1 MEISAKELRQMAG
14 AVDEKHRA
22 VMKTFREET
31 AELHLDTVHTSRR
44 GFLRRA
50 GTTAGVG
57 GAALAFGPALV
68 PVTGL
73 LASANASPR
82 ALTDVDIA
90 QYAQSVELAAV
101 AVYGMAGGVLSAG
114 VKPVG
119 ELFAKHHQDHADAF
133 GSLAGDKAVKAPN
146 AKLVAAVTP
155 LLQAIKTETDALN
168 LAFVIENQAAATY
181 AFALTVLTVPAAIAG
196 TATILPIE
204 AEHAAILGAAL
215 KMDFAGLFPNGAFEA
230 ASVGAAGDP
239 KTGLDPA
246 KYPVA

>member
-1 MEISAKELRQMAG
+1 MEISAKELRQMAS
-14 AVDEKHRA
+14 AVDEKHQE
-22 VMKTFREET
+22 VMKTFRAET
-31 AELHLDTVHTSRR
+31 AELHLDTVGTSRR
-44 GFLRRA
+44 RFLRRA

-57 GAALAFGPALV
+57 AAALTIGPALL
-68 PVTGL
+68 PASGL
-73 LASANASPR
+73 LASASAQT
-82 ALTDVDIA
+82 LTDVDIA
-90 QYAQSVELAAV
+90 VYAQSVELAAV
-101 AVYGMAGGVLSAG
+101 AVYGAAAAALSSAT
-114 VKPVG
+114 KPVG

-146 AKLVAAVTP
+146 AALVAAVTP
-155 LLQAIKTETDALN
+155 LLQAVKTETDALN

-181 AFALTVLTVPAAIAG
+181 AFALTVLSVPAAIAG

-204 AEHAAILGAAL
+204 AEHAVILGAAL
-215 KMDFAGLFPNGAFEA
+215 KMAPASLFPNGAFES